1 MTAEVNAP
9 ATTTP
14 GRVLVTGGASGLG
27 AAVVDAVLKAGGT
40 PVVLDR
46 DISNVSAVKAFE
58 VDVADRAAV
67 EAAVK
72 EAARLQASAIGP
84 EVGTPEARAALNK
97 RVGPGDHWCDAA
109 TGLTG
114 LAGLVML
121 LWIWFG

>member
-46 DISNVSAVKAFE
+46 DISSVSAVKAFE
-58 VDVADRAAV
+58 VDVSDRAAV

-72 EAARLQASAIGP
+72 EAAESLG
-84 EVGTPEARAALNK
+84 GLEA
-97 RVGPGDHWCDAA
+97 
-109 TGLTG
+109 
-114 LAGLVML
+114 
-121 LWIWFG
+121 